1 MMRPSIR
8 LNYLLISLGLLLV
21 EFIIATQLTEIV
33 WIRAFFG
40 DFLVVILLYTLA
52 KSVADVASKSLALG
66 IFGFACL
73 VEFAQYFKIADVLQL
88 TGWARTIV
96 GTSFSG
102 YDILMYGLGCLCIY
116 ALDGYFALTQHTK
129 RRILQLK
136 H

>member
-1 MMRPSIR
+1 MA
-8 LNYLLISLGLLLV
+8 N
-21 EFIIATQLTEIV
+21 
-33 WIRAFFG
+33 
-40 DFLVVILLYTLA
+40 
-52 KSVADVASKSLALG
+52 VAPQPLALG

-73 VEFAQYFKIADVLQL
+73 VEFAQYFKIADILQL